1 MVICFTVLYKNQFLF
16 LFLMKRRPLLAHD
29 KKGNSE
35 QGGQTQNSSKTGKT
49 SKQLVNEFTSDQLV
63 NMQPCLH
70 LQEPN

>member
-1 MVICFTVLYKNQFLF
+1 
-16 LFLMKRRPLLAHD
+16 MKRRPLLAHD

-49 SKQLVNEFTSDQLV
+49 SKQLVNEFTRDQLV